1 MDLGARAAR
10 VGPGPSYDAVSDQIR
25 SVEASPAPRAS
36 ACGMGIV
43 HTFLTQEVSDNPAG
57 SRGPGGTGGLEVDE
71 TYVLI

>member
-1 MDLGARAAR
+1 MGEGTTLVIPTMRLSTR
-10 VGPGPSYDAVSDQIR
+10 SDQIGL
-25 SVEASPAPRAS
+25 SLPSPRAS

-57 SRGPGGTGGLEVDE
+57 NRGPGGTGGLGVDE